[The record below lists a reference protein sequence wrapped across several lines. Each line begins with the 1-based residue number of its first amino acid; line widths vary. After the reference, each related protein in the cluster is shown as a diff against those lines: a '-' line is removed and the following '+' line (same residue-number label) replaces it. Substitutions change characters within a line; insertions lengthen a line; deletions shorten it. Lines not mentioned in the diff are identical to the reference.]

1 MKPGWTTLVWGL
13 FFYYP
18 KRLKMFPKQVAELE
32 KAVLQ
37 ELEGIALEKMQCL
50 REDINIYE
58 FD

>member
-1 MKPGWTTLVWGL
+1 
-13 FFYYP
+13 
-18 KRLKMFPKQVAELE
+18 MFPKQVAELE

-50 REDINIYE
+50 REIINIYE